1 MRAGHIRCKFG
12 RAGPPASLSSG
23 VMPLHAYE
31 TSPRSIVCC
40 VRSSAI
46 AVGTGGHA
54 VQHYISRL
62 ATSTSHRR
70 PIGLCRAFRQ
80 CLHSFGLPRDI
91 RCRLRAHLRDGR
103 RQFADPGFSVQRCS
117 RGLSS
122 SDARFPGKWRDIL
135 LLLPDVGF
143 DITPSAERVRRAL
156 VYGGRL
162 WARDA
167 LCSGYPSAR
176 ADIRSASRIRHRVYC
191 GVLPPKVTEMTTTWP
206 NFSVDRM
213 AAGEVCLPIR
223 APSVRRHRSPPR

>member
-1 MRAGHIRCKFG
+1 MSIVR
-12 RAGPPASLSSG
+12 
-23 VMPLHAYE
+23 PLHAYE

-62 ATSTSHRR
+62 ATSTNHRR

-80 CLHSFGLPRDI
+80 CFHSFGLPRDI

-103 RQFADPGFSVQRCS
+103 RQFAYPGISVQRCS

-143 DITPSAERVRRAL
+143 DITPSAEPVRRAL

-167 LCSGYPSAR
+167 FCSDYTRAR
-176 ADIRSASRIRHRVYC
+176 ADIRSAIRVRHRLYC
-191 GVLPPKVTEMTTTWP
+191 GVLPPKITEMTTTWP
-206 NFSVDRM
+206 NEAMHRMSGTHICPRFGWPSGPLIGDLDRW
-213 AAGEVCLPIR
+213 GSSCV
-223 APSVRRHRSPPR
+223 